1 VKAMRTATPTEHDEQ
16 VALMDYCWANRQ
28 KHPELSLL
36 FAIANAGAG
45 AQRGQAGKMKAEGVK
60 AGVPDMLLP
69 VARNGYHGLFIEMK
83 RTGGVLSP
91 IQLAWIARL
100 KQEGYMVRV
109 CYGFEQARDVLVGYL
124 EG

>member
-1 VKAMRTATPTEHDEQ
+1 
-16 VALMDYCWANRQ
+16 
-28 KHPELSLL
+28 
-36 FAIANAGAG
+36 
-45 AQRGQAGKMKAEGVK
+45 
-60 AGVPDMLLP
+60 
-69 VARNGYHGLFIEMK
+69 LFIEMK